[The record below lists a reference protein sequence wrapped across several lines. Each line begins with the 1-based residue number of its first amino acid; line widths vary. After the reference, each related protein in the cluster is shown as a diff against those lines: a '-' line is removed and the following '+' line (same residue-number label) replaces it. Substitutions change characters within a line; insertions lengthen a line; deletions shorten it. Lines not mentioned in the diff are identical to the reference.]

1 MPTIACTGQ
10 SEARGRNRW
19 FRLAEAELTTHTHGH
34 TAEARLCLDL
44 YSRRRGRSAP
54 VILVLTAIDATAL
67 AQGIQEAV
75 ELLAPALPVS
85 HPCCPQ
91 CQEPQHLAYATPW
104 SEGTLVVQDATCH
117 TCGAGWHDVSTSSG
131 SVLHDA

>member
-1 MPTIACTGQ
+1 MPIIPCTGQ
-10 SEARGRNRW
+10 SEARGRHRW
-19 FRLAEAELTTHTHGH
+19 VRRAEAEITLVTHGP
-34 TAEARLCLDL
+34 AEAARLCLDL
-44 YSRRRGRSAP
+44 CSRRRGRSAP
-54 VILVLTAIDATAL
+54 VILVLTAVDATAL